1 MSSFRALIGAD
12 SNETSMIFLFP
23 WSKQPMA
30 EINMRI
36 GDDWKIDF
44 LGPSGLVYVL
54 LTRVMYMYYVGM
66 GRTAH
71 SFLFLFK
78 SVV

>member
-1 MSSFRALIGAD
+1 
-12 SNETSMIFLFP
+12 
-23 WSKQPMA
+23 MA